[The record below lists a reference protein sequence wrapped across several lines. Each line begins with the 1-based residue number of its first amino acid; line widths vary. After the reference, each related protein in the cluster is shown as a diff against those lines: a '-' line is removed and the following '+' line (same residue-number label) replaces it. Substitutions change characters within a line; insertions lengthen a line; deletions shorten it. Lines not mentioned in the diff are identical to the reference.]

1 MSVINWVNT
10 WLTKDGQSDIVS
22 NEISQ
27 DEQDGWVHLDV
38 NPQITILEDDSINP
52 LGESVLNVVSL
63 GDQTLSLPND
73 NKVTEEVNSVDVIAK
88 AVTSDRQVPQTYDEK
103 ENDVTRGNGVVKP
116 AAASEQSKLS
126 RQERRQAERKTKKMI
141 LKNVKAASSLQRSKT
156 QQTCVSVARSVSM
169 I

>member
-38 NPQITILEDDSINP
+38 NPHITILEDDSINP

-63 GDQTLSLPND
+63 DDQTLSTS
-73 NKVTEEVNSVDVIAK
+73 KVTEEVHSVDVIAK
-88 AVTSDRQVPQTYDEK
+88 AVTSDRQVAHTNDDK
-103 ENDVTRGNGVVKP
+103 ENDVTRGDGAVNKP
-116 AAASEQSKLS
+116 AAASDQPKLS

-141 LKNVKAASSLQRSKT
+141 LKNVKAASSLQKSKT
-156 QQTCVSVARSVSM
+156 QQNCVSVARSVSM

>member
-38 NPQITILEDDSINP
+38 NPHITILEDDSITP

-63 GDQTLSLPND
+63 GDQSPPND
-73 NKVTEEVNSVDVIAK
+73 NKVTEEVSSADVMAK
-88 AVTSDRQVPQTYDEK
+88 AITSDRQIPQIKDEK
-103 ENDVTRGNGVVKP
+103 ENDVTRGDGAVKQTVT
-116 AAASEQSKLS
+116 SEQAKLS

-141 LKNVKAASSLQRSKT
+141 MKNVKAASSLQKSKT
-156 QQTCVSVARSVSM
+156 QQNCVSVARSVSM